1 MHDFSGNR
9 PRFNG
14 PAAAVTAAA
23 TAARGI
29 MLAGG
34 FGTYVAMST
43 AMSSAAGAIGVTLPF
58 VAYTTAATALS
69 IALGPVGLG
78 VIGIGALMTLGLSR
92 KGR

>member
-1 MHDFSGNR
+1 
-9 PRFNG
+9 
-14 PAAAVTAAA
+14 
-23 TAARGI
+23 